1 MTGMQC
7 VWTCVYSVLSHS
19 LILSSLPCVCV
30 HNVVVCV
37 ECGLHGM
44 YICSIYSVCVCT
56 VDNLLLLLPNESPM
70 LTLLYSPFFS
80 GPQFVS
86 SMQEICLTENRR
98 GLNSW
103 HKLRLVIQERS
114 VWKDG
119 HGWQL
124 GSHKVPHL
132 SLLQCTQTQL
142 LGLKLGRGTQYQFFH
157 QGRTRPRA
165 RGRMPWGKEKSA
177 SLRALLPQNSAESCH
192 LLYKTTGTVNP
203 SICREVLGEHGDE
216 SGTGQ
221 VVYSNLKQCTSDS
234 I

>member
-1 MTGMQC
+1 MTCMQC

-19 LILSSLPCVCV
+19 LILCVCV

-44 YICSIYSVCVCT
+44 YTCSIYSICVCT
-56 VDNLLLLLPNESPM
+56 LDNLPILLPNGSPL
-70 LTLLYSPFFS
+70 LTLLCSSFFS

-86 SMQEICLTENRR
+86 SLQEIYLTVNRR
-98 GLNSW
+98 GLSSW

-119 HGWQL
+119 QDWQL

-132 SLLQCTQTQL
+132 FLLQCTHTQL
-142 LGLKLGRGTQYQFFH
+142 LGLKLGRGTQYQFFQ

-165 RGRMPWGKEKSA
+165 RGRMPWRKEKSA
-177 SLRALLPQNSAESCH
+177 SLRALLPWNSAESFH
-192 LLYKTTGTVNP
+192 SFYRITGTVNP
-203 SICREVLGEHGDE
+203 SNCREVLGKHRG
-216 SGTGQ
+216 
-221 VVYSNLKQCTSDS
+221 
-234 I
+234 

>member
-1 MTGMQC
+1 MTCMQC
-7 VWTCVYSVLSHS
+7 VWTCVHSVLSHS

-30 HNVVVCV
+30 
-37 ECGLHGM
+37 
-44 YICSIYSVCVCT
+44 CT
-56 VDNLLLLLPNESPM
+56 LDNLPLLLSNGSPL
-70 LTLLYSPFFS
+70 LTLLCSSFFS

-86 SMQEICLTENRR
+86 SLQEICLTENRR
-98 GLNSW
+98 GLSSW

-119 HGWQL
+119 HGCWQL

-132 SLLQCTQTQL
+132 FLLQCTQTQL

-192 LLYKTTGTVNP
+192 SLYRITGTVIP
-203 SICREVLGEHGDE
+203 SNCREVLGKHRG
-216 SGTGQ
+216 
-221 VVYSNLKQCTSDS
+221 
-234 I
+234 